1 MEIVIRPAT
10 PDDDA
15 ATERIEIAADALLVD
30 RFGAVDWPPPTPAVE
45 RTSSPGFLLVA
56 EHTDD
61 AAVERPVVGFAH
73 VLEIDGHAHLEQL
86 SVLPSYG
93 RRGIGRELVEAALTE
108 ARNRGYAEITL
119 RTYVDVPW
127 NAPFYSSCGFV
138 ASDPDTPLLR
148 KLVEVESA
156 LGLFEYGPRVQMT
169 ASL

>member
-30 RFGAVDWPPPTPAVE
+30 RFGAVDWPPPTPAAE
-45 RTSSPGFLLVA
+45 RTSSPGFVVVA
-56 EHTDD
+56 EYTD
-61 AAVERPVVGFAH
+61 AAGAPTVVGFAH
-73 VLEIDGHAHLEQL
+73 VLEIAGHAHLEQL

-93 RRGIGRELVEAALTE
+93 RRGIGRRLVEAALT
-108 ARNRGYAEITL
+108 ATRNRGYEQITL

-138 ASDPDTPLLR
+138 VSDPDTPLLR
-148 KLVEVESA
+148 KLVKVESE